1 MQTLNTRYGVIESTR
16 QMAFTEQGTPAY
28 CTAAK
33 PCPLDTP
40 AGTLTPQ
47 HTTDDLRK
55 KEVQPV
61 TFYKDGTIKS
71 LPLELQAEIE
81 TPAGTVPAELVTFHP
96 NGAINRVFPLNG
108 KLSGYWAQ
116 EDEQGLARPAVL
128 TTPIGAVTAYVI
140 SVGFHP
146 DGQLR
151 SLTLWPGETITVE
164 APTGP
169 IAVRSGLSFWPEGTI
184 RSLEPAKPT
193 PIATPAGEITA
204 YDPDAVGVN
213 GDINSV
219 LYHEDGT
226 VARVVTTLTR
236 IKAVFPDGRTTSF
249 TPQYRDSLCGD
260 EEREVEPMTVEF
272 RGSEAEIRVT
282 PKSTPVLLDLE
293 RTALFAEPHLP
304 GLDMMGKGLHC
315 GI

>member
-16 QMAFTEQGTPAY
+16 QMAFTEQGLPAY

-33 PCPLDTP
+33 PCPLNTP
-40 AGTLTPQ
+40 AGTFTPQ

-61 TFYKDGTIKS
+61 TFHADGTIKS
-71 LPLELQAEIE
+71 LPLEFQAEIS
-81 TPAGTVPAELVTFHP
+81 TPAGDLPAELITFHK
-96 NGAINRVFPLNG
+96 NGAVNRVFPLNG
-108 KLSGYWAQ
+108 KLSGYWGQ
-116 EDEQGLARPAVL
+116 EDEQGLARPVTL
-128 TTPIGAVTAYVI
+128 TTPIGAVTARLI

-146 DGQLR
+146 GGQLR
-151 SLTLWPGETITVE
+151 SLTLWPGETLTVE

-169 IAVRSGLSFWPEGTI
+169 IAVRSGLSFRPDGTV

-193 PIATPAGEITA
+193 PVSTPAGEIAA

-213 GDINSV
+213 GDVNSV
-219 LYHEDGT
+219 LFHEDGS

-236 IKAVFPDGRTTSF
+236 IKAVFSDGRTTMF
-249 TPQYRDSLCGD
+249 APEQRDSLCGD
-260 EEREVEPMTVEF
+260 DDREVIPMTVEF
-272 RGSEAEIRVT
+272 RGTEAEIRVT
-282 PKSTPVLLDLE
+282 PESGPVILDLE
-293 RTALFAEPHLP
+293 QTALFAEPHLP
-304 GLDMMGKGLHC
+304 GLDTMGKGLRC

>member
-16 QMAFTEQGTPAY
+16 QMALTEQGLPAY

-71 LPLELQAEIE
+71 LPLEVQAKIA
-81 TPAGTVPAELVTFHP
+81 TPAGEIPAELVTFHK

-108 KLSGYWAQ
+108 KLSGYWGQ
-116 EDEQGLARPAVL
+116 EDEQGLAMPVTL
-128 TTPIGAVTAYVI
+128 TTPIGSVTACVI

-151 SLTLWPGETITVE
+151 SLTLWPGETLTVE
-164 APTGP
+164 ASTGP
-169 IAVRSGLSFWPEGTI
+169 IAVRSGLSFWPDGAI
-184 RSLEPAKPT
+184 RSLEPSKPT
-193 PIATPAGEITA
+193 PIATPAGEISA

-219 LYHEDGT
+219 IFHGDGT
-226 VARVVTTLTR
+226 VARVVTTLTS
-236 IKAVFPDGRTTSF
+236 IKAVSPDGRTTRF
-249 TPQYRDSLCGD
+249 APEYRDSLCGD
-260 EEREVEPMTVEF
+260 EDREVVPMTVEF
-272 RGSEAEIRVT
+272 RGSEVEILVT
-282 PKSTPVLLDLE
+282 PESAPVILDLE
-293 RTALFAEPHLP
+293 RTTLFAEPHLP
-304 GLDMMGKGLHC
+304 GLDTIGKGLRC